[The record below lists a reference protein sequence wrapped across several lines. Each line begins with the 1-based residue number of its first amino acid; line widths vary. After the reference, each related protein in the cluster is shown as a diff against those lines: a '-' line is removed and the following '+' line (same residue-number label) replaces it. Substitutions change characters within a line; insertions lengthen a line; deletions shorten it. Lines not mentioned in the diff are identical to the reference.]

1 MEEKKTLKIGR
12 SDFKLLIKN
21 NHYFV
26 DKTMLIDEFYNNGN
40 DILLMPRPKRF
51 GKTLN
56 LSMIEH
62 FFDIQKPESAEL
74 FSEFEITQKKEF
86 CEKHQNQYPV
96 INISLKKIKEPT
108 WEKCLGKFKNVITDL
123 YENFVFLSESEK
135 LTVFDKK
142 KFEDVV
148 LKKTNE
154 NDLQESLQKLS
165 KYLRKHF
172 GKKVI
177 ILVDEYDTP
186 IINAYKNT
194 PAPIKS
200 PKGET
205 SYYEN
210 VINFMQSFLGD
221 AFKGNDENLQKGLI
235 TGVMRVARES
245 IFSDWNNFTVYGIT
259 SRYFS
264 DRFGFT
270 QTETEKL
277 LTYFG
282 LQDRIKDVRKWY
294 DGYKFGDV
302 ENIYNPWSIVN
313 YIIKE
318 KDGFVSYWVNSG
330 DDSLIKER
338 ITEPNIKER
347 VQDLIAGGTIKKTI
361 RENFVFADFEHKT
374 ELLWTLLF
382 HNGFLTQVKSL
393 DRNQYEL
400 KIPNYELRFVFS
412 DFILD
417 WIENEYKFNQDLLI
431 TTSRN
436 LINNN
441 LEEFD
446 KGFRQIIGDTLSYF
460 DTAEKTI
467 EQEQIFHVYTLGLL
481 AILSDDYIIKS
492 NRESGHGRYDI
503 ALIPR
508 NTEHNGVV
516 IEIKKTQAQ
525 KENEKRSDFIERL
538 NAEIENARQ
547 QIERKKY
554 YKELLSHNIA
564 PEKIIHVPVVFAGKE
579 PYIIRLKNT

>member
-1 MEEKKTLKIGR
+1 MKIRKTIETGL
-12 SDFKLLIKN
+12 SNFKQIVGN

-26 DKTMLIDEFYNNGN
+26 DKTSLIYNFFTQGTY
-40 DILLMPRPKRF
+40 ISLMPRPKRF

-74 FSEFEITQKKEF
+74 FSEFEIAKNKEF

-108 WEKCLGKFKNVITDL
+108 WDDCLELFKEAISEL
-123 YENFVFLSESEK
+123 YENFDFLLDS
-135 LTVFDKK
+135 DKIRDYNK
-142 KFEDVV
+142 NKFEKIILRTAGIADY
-148 LKKTNE
+148 KS
-154 NDLQESLQKLS
+154 SLQKLS